1 MSLNCSDQDAA
12 SQLSKSFLRS
22 HKGNFGW
29 YRACLLS
36 GLAAAMLGENGPLC
50 ISVAVGQRPVL
61 KVFETL
67 SGLFLNV

>member
-22 HKGNFGW
+22 HKGKLLAGTVL
-29 YRACLLS
+29 ACS

-61 KVFETL
+61 KVLRLCQGYF
-67 SGLFLNV
+67 